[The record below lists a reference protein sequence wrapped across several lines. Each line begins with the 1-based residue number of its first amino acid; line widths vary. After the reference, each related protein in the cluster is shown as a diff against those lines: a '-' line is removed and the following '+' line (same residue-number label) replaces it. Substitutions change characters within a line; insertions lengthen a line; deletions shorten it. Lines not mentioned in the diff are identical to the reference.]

1 MNKIVEITVFD
12 DGKDEFKDFVNRW
25 IITKEMF
32 NGGKVELT
40 NMENKKIKI
49 NSISAWKTRR
59 SQMLNTQN
67 KLNVK
72 KSNLING
79 NKQQHSHSIIK
90 NHANSKF
97 DKSFR

>member
-49 NSISAWKTRR
+49 NSISAWKTRKV
-59 SQMLNTQN
+59 STVQCLE
-67 KLNVK
+67 
-72 KSNLING
+72 
-79 NKQQHSHSIIK
+79 
-90 NHANSKF
+90 
-97 DKSFR
+97 